1 MSINPDY
8 FKQQYGLSSTHSEVV
23 AWMEAGHLNQG
34 HALDLGCGRGRNA
47 LYLAKHGFDVHACDA
62 DENSIATLNDIIA
75 AENMSNIE
83 TDVYDINRAVVQ
95 STYDVIVSTV
105 VMQFLQAERI
115 PAVIAN
121 MQAQT
126 AVGGWNLIVSAL
138 ETDGVVLPS
147 SFQFFFKSQQLP
159 ELYADWNIVKYNE
172 DEGSLHRTDANG
184 NPIRMKFATMWAQ
197 KRA

>member
-1 MSINPDY
+1 MSMSPDY
-8 FKQQYGLSSTHSEVV
+8 FKQQYGLSATHSEVV
-23 AWMEAGHLNQG
+23 AWMEAGHLNHG

-47 LYLAKHGFDVHACDA
+47 LHLAKHGFDVHACDA
-62 DENSIATLNDIIA
+62 DESSIATLNDIIA

-105 VMQFLQAERI
+105 VMQFLQAQRI
-115 PAVIAN
+115 PAIIAN

-138 ETDGVVLPS
+138 ETDGVQLPP
-147 SFQFFFKSQQLP
+147 SFQFFFKPQQLR

-184 NPIRMKFATMWAQ
+184 NPIRMKFATLWAQ